1 MTENIPEMGLDLNVV
16 HNDNYSHLYIMR
28 PEAGYFFV
36 HFKLDEPVTYPNRS
50 RYTDEDMEKLAN
62 SIANHPMSDTLVFG
76 EVWKRRI
83 RASIVNLE
91 EGVLNHWYHGRIVLA
106 GDSAHKVSRK
116 KEAPPPYPLHLSA
129 DVQR

>member
-1 MTENIPEMGLDLNVV
+1 MLMTENIPEMGLDLNVV

-91 EGVLNHWYHGRIVLA
+91 EGVLDHWYHGRIVLA
-106 GDSAHKVSRK
+106 GDSAHKVSN
-116 KEAPPPYPLHLSA
+116 EEGSPSLPLA
-129 DVQR
+129 DAQR